1 MEKRVFSFIAV
12 WLAVLTGM
20 LLAQDF
26 SWEDIGRDNLN
37 CNVLSVNSQDSKII
51 LAAKPGSILKTENAG
66 KNWRRVLAV
75 KGRSSDI
82 NAMAAGADN
91 PNVVYAATGNGL
103 YYSSNLGEHWERIF
117 RGKTELENQC
127 TAVFNFKK
135 GIFLGTKAGLFVSK
149 DKGRSWSKEQA
160 GIGNAYI
167 INIDSGLGQ
176 NTPVYLAAENGIFKT
191 LDYGQRWEKIFV
203 SHALERSEE
212 GVIVQDVDVSGKE
225 RNFNFVKADKTNAN
239 LVYFS
244 SPRGVY
250 KSINQ
255 GQSWD
260 KLTEYGLLNR
270 DIKMFCLSDSGGIFV
285 LTSSGVFQYQNERWL
300 EISVGLSAGKL
311 KYLALDNLI
320 NIYIAAEKG
329 IYKANSKDTIK
340 SLSSSLLQE
349 YLKFEP
355 SIRNV
360 QDAAIKYA
368 EVSPDKISQWRKD
381 AGKKALLPQI
391 SIGLD
396 RNTTDLWHWEGG
408 STTKSDDDVLRRGR
422 DSVDWDVSLSWDLSD
437 LIWNKILYIPILRKM
452 GMFLVWSQ
460 NQSILI

>member
-203 SHALERSEE
+203 SHALERSE
-212 GVIVQDVDVSGKE
+212 
-225 RNFNFVKADKTNAN
+225 A
-239 LVYFS
+239 
-244 SPRGVY
+244 
-250 KSINQ
+250 
-255 GQSWD
+255 
-260 KLTEYGLLNR
+260 
-270 DIKMFCLSDSGGIFV
+270 
-285 LTSSGVFQYQNERWL
+285 
-300 EISVGLSAGKL
+300 SAMPKPFKPL
-311 KYLALDNLI
+311 
-320 NIYIAAEKG
+320 
-329 IYKANSKDTIK
+329 
-340 SLSSSLLQE
+340 
-349 YLKFEP
+349 
-355 SIRNV
+355 
-360 QDAAIKYA
+360 
-368 EVSPDKISQWRKD
+368 
-381 AGKKALLPQI
+381 
-391 SIGLD
+391 
-396 RNTTDLWHWEGG
+396 
-408 STTKSDDDVLRRGR
+408 
-422 DSVDWDVSLSWDLSD
+422 
-437 LIWNKILYIPILRKM
+437 
-452 GMFLVWSQ
+452 
-460 NQSILI
+460 